1 MKQNVS
7 IKETNKK
14 HLVFQIVRYIN
25 RLKSL
30 YFMEM
35 MYRRPIL
42 YMLYTLRK

>member
-25 RLKSL
+25 RLKMTVF
-30 YFMEM
+30 YENDV
-35 MYRRPIL
+35 
-42 YMLYTLRK
+42 

>member
-25 RLKSL
+25 RLKL
-30 YFMEM
+30 TVFYENDV
-35 MYRRPIL
+35 
-42 YMLYTLRK
+42 

>member
-25 RLKSL
+25 YLITPVF
-30 YFMEM
+30 YGNDV
-35 MYRRPIL
+35 
-42 YMLYTLRK
+42 

>member
-25 RLKSL
+25 RLKSTVF
-30 YFMEM
+30 YGNDV
-35 MYRRPIL
+35 
-42 YMLYTLRK
+42 